1 MSLIKEIRNEQQG
14 VTIMS
19 NSYRKDVG
27 DDPTPRV
34 SKKTA
39 AAIFTALA
47 LGATALYYGT
57 KDAPQEHA
65 AAQPATTESQ
75 PTRTP

>member
-1 MSLIKEIRNEQQG
+1 
-14 VTIMS
+14 MS
-19 NSYRKDVG
+19 NSYWKDVG

-47 LGATALYYGT
+47 LGVTAVIHFGT

-75 PTRTP
+75 PARTP